1 MKQYFSKQFFHHFK
15 IFLALILFLN
25 AANPKLYIP
34 LPRNSLSTSSLVWES
49 VTIWGVNKK
58 STSLRLNS
66 GLYAYIEKLAKKEN
80 RSINNY
86 IETLLFDAVD
96 YHEPNKETKLA
107 MKEIEKEKGSL
118 KRYAS
123 VDDLFNDLENE

>member
-1 MKQYFSKQFFHHFK
+1 M
-15 IFLALILFLN
+15 N
-25 AANPKLYIP
+25 
-34 LPRNSLSTSSLVWES
+34 
-49 VTIWGVNKK
+49 TISINKK

-86 IETLLFDAVD
+86 IETLLFDAVND
-96 YHEPNKETKLA
+96 HEPNKETKLA
-107 MKEIEKEKGSL
+107 MKEIDKEKGSL
-118 KRYAS
+118 KRYTS

>member
-1 MKQYFSKQFFHHFK
+1 M
-15 IFLALILFLN
+15 N
-25 AANPKLYIP
+25 
-34 LPRNSLSTSSLVWES
+34 
-49 VTIWGVNKK
+49 TISINKK
-58 STSLRLNS
+58 STSLRLNL
-66 GLYAYIEKLAKKEN
+66 GLYAHIEKLAKKEN

-96 YHEPNKETKLA
+96 YHEPNKETKLS
-107 MKEIEKEKGSL
+107 MKEIEKEKEKGSL